1 MLWRGHVL
9 PVVDTHADSM
19 LDVVYGRRRLGQ
31 RSDSGQLDIVRA
43 REAGLTIQCFS
54 CWIEPEYKPERAL
67 SRQLQFFDRFWQEAE
82 ANADSLTV
90 ITDGPSLEAALGSD
104 HLGAIISVE
113 GAEALGTDPGLV
125 RIFHR
130 LGVRLMSL
138 TWNER
143 NALADGAGEDPGG
156 GGVSKSGRAIIGEME
171 RVGIILDVSHLSE
184 ASFWD
189 VMEIQSRPAI
199 ASHSNCREL
208 ASHPRNLSDA
218 QIRAVASQGGVQGIT
233 FVRDFL
239 GGNQDLDRVVDHM
252 LYAMDIVGNALHLG
266 VGSDFDGVENPV
278 PGLEDVTQLP
288 KLADRMSDRGI
299 ADDDVENILGGNYVR
314 FLRTYWAAEQNQ
326 G

>member
-1 MLWRGHVL
+1 MMWRGHWV

-19 LDVVYGRRRLGQ
+19 LDVVYGRRHLGE
-31 RSDSGQLDIVRA
+31 RSDSGQLDIPRA
-43 REAGLTIQCFS
+43 LEGGLTIQCFS

-67 SRQLQFFDRFWQEAE
+67 SRQLQFFDRFWQEAN
-82 ANADSLTV
+82 ANTETLAV
-90 ITDGPSLEAALGSD
+90 ITDGPSLEAALASNR
-104 HLGAIISVE
+104 LGAIISVE

-156 GGVSKSGRAIIGEME
+156 GGVSKNGRQIIGEME

-189 VMEIQSRPAI
+189 VMEIRSRPVI

-208 ASHPRNLSDA
+208 ALHPRNLSDA
-218 QIRAVASQGGVQGIT
+218 QMRALAGQGGVQGIT

-239 GGNQDLDRVVDHM
+239 GRNQDLDRVVDHM
-252 LYAMDIVGNALHLG
+252 LYAMDIVGDSLHLG
-266 VGSDFDGVENPV
+266 LGSDFDGVENPV
-278 PGLEDVTQLP
+278 PGLEDVTHLP
-288 KLADRMSDRGI
+288 QLADHMSDRGI
-299 ADDDVENILGGNYVR
+299 SDPDVENILGGNYVR
-314 FLRTYWAAEQNQ
+314 FLRSYWAAEQSR